1 MKTPRKALSK
11 EAREHLHGK
20 LDRMKGIERK
30 KTIKRLEMYDRGFR
44 DKNNNKDFERE

>member
-1 MKTPRKALSK
+1 MRTPRKPITQ

-44 DKNNNKDFERE
+44 PKDDWKVDRE